1 MTRLLVLALA
11 LLFIAGFSFLTISTM
26 VSQQGITLLGAV
38 SILVLAL
45 LTVGIVGALLNPPR
59 R

>member
-1 MTRLLVLALA
+1 
-11 LLFIAGFSFLTISTM
+11 
-26 VSQQGITLLGAV
+26 VSKEGVTLLGAI
-38 SILVLAL
+38 SIFVLML

>member
-11 LLFIAGFSFLTISTM
+11 LLFIAGFAFLTFST
-26 VSQQGITLLGAV
+26 VSREGVTLLGAI
-38 SILVLAL
+38 SIFVLVL

>member
-11 LLFIAGFSFLTISTM
+11 LLFIAGFAFLTIST
-26 VSQQGITLLGAV
+26 VSKEGVTLLGAI
-38 SILVLAL
+38 SIFVLML

>member
-1 MTRLLVLALA
+1 MSRLLVLALA
-11 LLFIAGFSFLTISTM
+11 LLFTAGFAFLTISTM

-45 LTVGIVGALLNPPR
+45 LTVGIVGALLTPPR